1 MGTAIAYRLS
11 LQSVHFL
18 IGLKNKRLQQSK
30 NRINTAAWVGF
41 LFLVSIE
48 FSAFLIFLPL
58 GIGSRILLTDFNFLR
73 RYYFLFILIFFLG
86 FLFLSS
92 CFFSE

>member
-18 IGLKNKRLQQSK
+18 IGLKNKRLRQSK

-48 FSAFLIFLPL
+48 FSAFLIFLNL
-58 GIGSRILLTDFNFLR
+58 GIGSQILLTDFNFLR

-86 FLFLSS
+86 FLFLS
-92 CFFSE
+92 